1 MVHNRTRSFSLDN
14 ILSVRAVAKSGSVR
28 AASEALRLSHT
39 TVMRRIASAE
49 RELGVTIFLKSP
61 AGYVLTDAGRVV
73 AEHAELLS
81 DNAIALRRAIG
92 GQNRAPSGRVRI
104 TSDFT
109 LLTRCIAPQMVKF
122 ASEYPNL
129 EIELLVG
136 DTLRDISRQDAEIAV
151 RIGSTPPDHHVGV
164 CIGEAAEAVYL
175 SKNTDAS
182 ITDVANGVMP
192 LIAWSR
198 SSAFLD
204 RARKHGLG
212 QPHVGPICVDAAG
225 QCALAENGVGAV
237 ILPCIVGD
245 SSEFLKRASGS
256 DPIPTLPIWIV
267 AHSDLAKTAKV
278 KAVTT
283 FLVKTLRSYLPRLA
297 GRKR

>member
-1 MVHNRTRSFSLDN
+1 MVQNRTKSFSLDN

-28 AASEALRLSHT
+28 AASEELRLSHT
-39 TVMRRIASAE
+39 TVMRRIANAE

-61 AGYVLTDAGRVV
+61 TGYVLTEAGRVV

-81 DNAIALRRAIG
+81 DNAVALRRAIG

-109 LLTRCIAPQMVKF
+109 LLTRCIAPQMAKF
-122 ASEYPNL
+122 ASEYPNV
-129 EIELLVG
+129 EIEFLVG
-136 DTLRDISRQDAEIAV
+136 DKLRDISRQDAEIAV
-151 RIGSTPPDHHVGV
+151 RIGSSPPDHHVGA

-182 ITDVANGVMP
+182 ITDVANGVVP

-204 RARKHGLG
+204 RASKHELR
-212 QPHVGPICVDAAG
+212 QLRLGPICVDVAG
-225 QCALAENGVGAV
+225 QCALAENGVGAA

-245 SSEFLKRASGS
+245 GSEFLKRAAGS
-256 DPIPTLPIWIV
+256 NPIATLPIWVV
-267 AHSDLAKTAKV
+267 AHSDLANTTKV

-283 FLVKTLRSYLPRLA
+283 FLVKTLRSYLPQLTGKPR
-297 GRKR
+297 